1 MLSAIGVM
9 AIDTADS
16 PQRPASIA
24 GAISL
29 TTSIADRGI
38 ATSSQPAAQPTSRPA
53 NSVAAAPGNA
63 IPGTATPPGAAGVAS
78 QPTSQLGQSIHARQ
92 SAGSTDY
99 AQAVFQAVNR
109 GRTAQHLPPLLWD
122 ARLQQSARAHN
133 RAMASSNTLSH
144 QVNAEPSLG
153 SRESAAGMQWT
164 YAAENIGWTTE
175 RSLAGVLDI
184 ESRMLAENPPNDA
197 HRRNILSRQAQSL
210 GVDVYF
216 DAVHGRLWLT
226 EDFSG
231 NG

>member
-1 MLSAIGVM
+1 MLMAIGIL
-9 AIDTADS
+9 AIDNADG
-16 PQRPASIA
+16 PQQPSGFA
-24 GAISL
+24 GAVTQPGSTL
-29 TTSIADRGI
+29 A
-38 ATSSQPAAQPTSRPA
+38 PAAASATAASRPA
-53 NSVAAAPGNA
+53 ARRLTPQPANSLAAAPN
-63 IPGTATPPGAAGVAS
+63 TATPTLAGR
-78 QPTSQLGQSIHARQ
+78 PTSQTIHARQ

-99 AQAVFQAVNR
+99 AQAVFLAVNR
-109 GRTAQHLPPLLWD
+109 GRTAQHLPALLWD

-133 RAMASSNTLSH
+133 RAMANSNTLSH
-144 QVNAEPSLG
+144 QIDAEPSLG

-184 ESRMLAENPPNDA
+184 EARMLTENPPNDA

-210 GVDVYF
+210 GVDVYY

-231 NG
+231 KN